1 MARDLEKS
9 DSLSKACGITI
20 LACWILLWNPGNPVC
35 GSHHAG
41 SQPAETTL
49 PEAIES
55 ACIFHLTKL
64 PPLTY
69 PLIIEELRLEDN
81 PLGRFRF
88 PHIADPVPAVGI
100 AQRTLACPLA

>member
-1 MARDLEKS
+1 LLNHDLGVL
-9 DSLSKACGITI
+9 DSFAESREASLRK
-20 LACWILLWNPGNPVC
+20 PVYR
-35 GSHHAG
+35 
-41 SQPAETTL
+41 SQPAEAAL

-69 PLIIEELRLEDN
+69 PLIIEELRPEDK

-100 AQRTLACPLA
+100 AQRALACPLA